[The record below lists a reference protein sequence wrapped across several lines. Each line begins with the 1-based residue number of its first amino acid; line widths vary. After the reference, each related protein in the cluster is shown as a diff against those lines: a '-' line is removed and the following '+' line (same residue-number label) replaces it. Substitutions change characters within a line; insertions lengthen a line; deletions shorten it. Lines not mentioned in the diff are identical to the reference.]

1 MDKTIIYRWIIPI
14 FAGLIVALLTRRY
27 IFFIA
32 LVSSNSMCP
41 VLKSGDRIFTR
52 RIYNFH
58 DIKRGD
64 ILVFYSGELNS
75 VLIKR
80 VIGLPDD
87 FVEVK
92 DDGTVF
98 VNKKRMKEPYVELKG
113 GIGGEFLVPEKKY
126 LLLGDNRTYSRD
138 SRYWAEPNISEKA
151 IQGKAIFCVF
161 PLHKI

>member
-1 MDKTIIYRWIIPI
+1 M
-14 FAGLIVALLTRRY
+14 
-27 IFFIA
+27 
-32 LVSSNSMCP
+32 
-41 VLKSGDRIFTR
+41 
-52 RIYNFH
+52 
-58 DIKRGD
+58 
-64 ILVFYSGELNS
+64 
-75 VLIKR
+75 LIKR